1 MIRYLKQCKDQNQ
14 TQTINESIRVAVS
27 DMIANV
33 AQRGDQAL
41 REYSERFDRWSP
53 KSFRLSENEIK
64 SLIAEVPEQVLND
77 IRFAQAQV
85 RRFAEAQRSTIHDL
99 EVETLPG
106 VTLGHRITPVESAG
120 CYIPGGRYPLVSSAH
135 MGIIPAKVAGVQR
148 VIACTPPSQGRPPAT
163 TVAAIALAG
172 ADEIY
177 ILGGVQAIAAMALGT
192 ETIASVDMIVG
203 PGNAYVTEAK
213 RQLFGKV
220 GIDLFAGPSEV
231 LVIADESADV
241 ELVAADLLGQ
251 AEHGINSTA
260 ILLTNCPKLAKELP
274 AEIERQL
281 QTLPTAEVAEAA
293 WRDYGKIILADTT
306 DEMIAEANRIA
317 SEHVEVLTANP
328 DEFLEKLTNYGSL
341 FLGAETTV
349 PYGDLV
355 IGTNHT
361 LPTERAARY
370 TGGLWVGKFLKT
382 LTYQRCTPYA
392 SVKIGEICSR
402 LAELEGIW
410 GHKKQADLRVKRYR
424 ANHSIAKR
432 KP

>member
-1 MIRYLKQCKDQNQ
+1 MVRFIKQRKNQFQ
-14 TQTINESIRVAVS
+14 TQTVNENIRLAVS
-27 DMIANV
+27 GMIADI
-33 AQRGDQAL
+33 AQRGDRAV

-53 KSFRLSENEIK
+53 ETFRLSEGEIK
-64 SLIAEVPEQVLND
+64 SLIAEVPGQVLED

-85 RRFAEAQRSTIHDL
+85 RRFAEAQRSTIRDL

-106 VTLGHRITPVESAG
+106 VVLGHRVIPVESAG

-135 MGIIPAKVAGVQR
+135 MGIIPAKVAGVRR
-148 VIACTPPSQGRPPAT
+148 VVACTPPFQGQPSAA

-192 ETIASVDMIVG
+192 ETIAPVDMIVG

-213 RQLFGKV
+213 RQLFGRV

-231 LVIADESADV
+231 LVIADDSVDV

-251 AEHGINSTA
+251 TEHGVNSPAT
-260 ILLTNCPKLAKELP
+260 LLTTSPTLANNLQ

-281 QTLPTAEVAEAA
+281 QTLPTAEVARTA
-293 WRDYGKIILADTT
+293 WEDFGEIILAETA

-341 FLGAETTV
+341 FLGQETTV

-382 LTYQRCTPYA
+382 LTYQRCTPQA
-392 SVKIGEICSR
+392 SAKIGEVCSR

-410 GHKKQADLRVKRYR
+410 GHKKQADLRVQRYR
-424 ANHSIAKR
+424 TAD
-432 KP
+432 

>member
-1 MIRYLKQCKDQNQ
+1 MIRYIKQRKHQSQ
-14 TQTINESIRVAVS
+14 THTINETIRAAVS
-27 DMIANV
+27 DIINDV

-41 REYSERFDRWSP
+41 REYSERFDQWTP
-53 KSFRLSENEIK
+53 QSFRLSENEIK
-64 SLIAEVPEQVLND
+64 SLIAEVPEQVLED

-99 EVETLPG
+99 EIQTLPG
-106 VTLGHRITPVESAG
+106 VTLGHRLIPVESVG

-148 VIACTPPSQGRPPAT
+148 VIACTPPSQGQFPAA

-192 ETIASVDMIVG
+192 ETIAPVDMIVG

-213 RQLFGKV
+213 RQLFGRV

-231 LVIADESADV
+231 LIIADDSVDI
-241 ELVAADLLGQ
+241 ELVAVDLLGQ
-251 AEHGINSTA
+251 AEHGVNSPA
-260 ILLTNCPKLAKELP
+260 ILLTTSPRLANELP
-274 AEIERQL
+274 IEIERQL
-281 QTLPTAEVAEAA
+281 QTLPTAETARAA
-293 WRDYGKIILADTT
+293 WQDYGEIILADTT
-306 DEMIAEANRIA
+306 EEMIAEANRIA
-317 SEHVEVLTANP
+317 SEHVEVLTANQN
-328 DEFLEKLTNYGSL
+328 EFLEKLTNYGSL
-341 FLGAETTV
+341 FLGPETTV

-355 IGTNHT
+355 IGTNHI
-361 LPTERAARY
+361 LPTERVARY

-382 LTYQRCTPYA
+382 LTYQHCTPQA
-392 SVKIGEICSR
+392 SAKIGEICSR

-410 GHKKQADLRVKRYR
+410 GHKKQAELRVRRYGT
-424 ANHSIAKR
+424 NK
-432 KP
+432 

>member
-1 MIRYLKQCKDQNQ
+1 MIRYLKQRKSQNQ
-14 TQTINESIRVAVS
+14 LQTINESIRAAVS
-27 DMIANV
+27 DIIAGV

-41 REYSERFDRWSP
+41 REYSERFDNWSP
-53 KSFRLSENEIK
+53 ESFRLSENEIK
-64 SLIAEVPEQVLND
+64 GLIAEVPKQVLDD

-85 RRFAEAQRSTIHDL
+85 RHFAEAQRSTIHDL
-99 EVETLPG
+99 EIETWPG
-106 VTLGHRITPVESAG
+106 VTLGHRVIPVESAG

-148 VIACTPPSQGRPPAT
+148 VIACTPPSQGRLPAA

-192 ETIASVDMIVG
+192 ETIAPVDMVVG

-213 RQLFGKV
+213 RQLFGRV

-231 LVIADESADV
+231 LIIADDSIDV
-241 ELVAADLLGQ
+241 ELVAVDLLGQ
-251 AEHGINSTA
+251 AEHGVNSPA
-260 ILLTNCPKLAKELP
+260 ILLTTSPRLANELP
-274 AEIERQL
+274 VEIERQL
-281 QTLPTAEVAEAA
+281 QTLPTAETARAA
-293 WRDYGKIILADTT
+293 WQNYGEIILADTT

-328 DEFLEKLTNYGSL
+328 NEFLEKLANFGSL
-341 FLGAETTV
+341 FLGPETTV

-382 LTYQRCTPYA
+382 LTYQRCTPQA
-392 SVKIGEICSR
+392 SAKIGEICSR

-410 GHKKQADLRVKRYR
+410 GHKKQADLRVQRYQ
-424 ANHSIAKR
+424 ANK
-432 KP
+432 